1 MKYSKVLITGGC
13 GFVGSSI
20 ALYLKKNYPKLDIV
34 CLDNFIRQ
42 GSQLQVPRLK
52 SQGIQVIEGDVR
64 FYDHLEQVK
73 ADLLIDCSAEPSVSA
88 GLDGSSKY
96 LVETNLIGS
105 FNCLEWA
112 KENKAAILF
121 LSTSRVYSIQELE
134 NIAYTESETRFE
146 WVDVQNDIARTKQG
160 ITQEFSTKGPVSL
173 YGATKLSSEHLVL
186 EYAKMYDIPA
196 IINRFGVIAGPWQM
210 GKVDQGFIA
219 LWVAKHYFK
228 QSLTYNGYGGLGK
241 QVRDFLHIFDV
252 CTLIEKQIVKLDS
265 YRGETFQVGGGR
277 SNSVSLLEL
286 SELCQSITSHT
297 IDFARNPETHCND
310 IRILLMD
317 SANTEKEFNWT
328 KQKNIKDLVEDVYH
342 WIQQNEDLVT
352 DIFCK

>member
-1 MKYSKVLITGGC
+1 MKYSRVLITGGC

-20 ALYLKKNYPKLDIV
+20 ALYLKKQFPKTEII
-34 CLDNFIRQ
+34 CFDNFIRE

-52 SQGIQVIEGDVR
+52 SMEIQVVEGDVR
-64 FYDHLEQVK
+64 FYDHLERIQ

-112 KENKAAILF
+112 KENKAGMLF
-121 LSTSRVYSIQELE
+121 LSTSRVYSIAELE
-134 NIAYTESETRFE
+134 AIPFTEQATRFE
-146 WVDVQNDIARTKQG
+146 WSENNLNCTRTSDG

-186 EYAKMYDIPA
+186 EYSKMYDIPA

-219 LWVAKHYFK
+219 LWVAKHFFN
-228 QSLTYNGYGGLGK
+228 QSLSYNGYGGLGK
-241 QVRDFLHIFDV
+241 QVRDFLHIYDV
-252 CTLIEKQIVKLDS
+252 CTLIEKQVLS
-265 YRGETFQVGGGR
+265 LEGYRGETFQIGGGR

-286 SELCQSITSHT
+286 SKLCQSITGNSL
-297 IDFARNPETHCND
+297 DFATNPETHCND

-317 SANTEKEFNWT
+317 SKEVEKEFDWA
-328 KQKNIKDLVEDVYH
+328 KQKNINHLVEDVH
-342 WIQQNEDLVT
+342 QWISDNEDLVSG
-352 DIFCK
+352 IFCK